1 MEYSLYYLNK
11 QANLNNLKIKELI
24 DNLNLIGFEVD
35 DVFEE
40 KLPTNP
46 LINDIRLL
54 IEIPSNRQ
62 DLLNEKLFLK
72 EISTIFLLQ
81 TYNLWKKVK
90 INYDFLLDTHLLKYK
105 EQPIKYINSDLN
117 DILIYKF
124 NLENCFLKTSPLW
137 IQQKL
142 KNRGVSINN
151 NINDYS
157 IFINL

>member
-90 INYDFLLDTHLLKYK
+90 INYDFLLHTHLLKYK
-105 EQPIKYINSDLN
+105 EQSIKYINSDLN

-124 NLENCFLKTSPLW
+124 NLENCFLKTSPLDST
-137 IQQKL
+137 KV
-142 KNRGVSINN
+142 KK
-151 NINDYS
+151 
-157 IFINL
+157 